1 MGYIQ
6 EMKKFAI
13 EKQRWIRS
21 LIVAVCVFGG
31 AVPVWGGHSNH
42 YASVSVTASGQGKVY
57 MTTDKDYA
65 PGNDDW
71 KDSMSEDW
79 NCKDGVDDENDERT
93 Y

>member
-31 AVPVWGGHSNH
+31 AVPVWGGHSTH
-42 YASVSVTASGQGKVY
+42 YASVSVTVSPSGKGKVY
-57 MTTDKDYA
+57 MTTNKDYA
-65 PGNDDW
+65 PISGDW
-71 KDSMSEDW
+71 
-79 NCKDGVDDENDERT
+79 
-93 Y
+93 